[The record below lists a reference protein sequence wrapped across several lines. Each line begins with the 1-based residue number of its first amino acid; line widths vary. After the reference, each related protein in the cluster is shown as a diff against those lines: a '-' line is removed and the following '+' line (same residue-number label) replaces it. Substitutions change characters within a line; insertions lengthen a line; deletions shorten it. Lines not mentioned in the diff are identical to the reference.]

1 MMDSIQRG
9 TSAER
14 VDVVIPV
21 LAQLAIGGDHRSLAA
36 PPDDTEFVFHRTR
49 SSKLLRIVRIA
60 RIL

>member
-21 LAQLAIGGDHRSLAA
+21 LAQLAIGGDHCTFAA
-36 PPDDTEFVFHRTR
+36 PSDRLSIPAHHKTP
-49 SSKLLRIVRIA
+49 I
-60 RIL
+60 